1 MRLMHGLPL
10 RRMRRPL
17 CLAAGVFDGVHL
29 GHREIISSAVRLS
42 QERGCVPAVLT
53 FAPHPDTV
61 LFHKPVPPQLTTLDE
76 KLVLLG
82 TLGVQLTI
90 VARFDRSLAI
100 TPAESFVRD
109 LLADRLH
116 ACCLTVG
123 EGWRFGARGQ
133 GNAELLEGLS
143 RELGFHFLSCP
154 PVTRDGAVI
163 SSTRIRGFLAEGRV
177 AEAAQLL
184 ARPYQLSGEVVSG
197 DQRGRQLGFPTAN
210 LNSPPFKAMPADGIY
225 ACWAGVGRYHPAVAS
240 VGVRPTF
247 EKEGERRLEV
257 HLLDQARRPHLLGR
271 RLHVAFVAHLR
282 EERRFGSVE
291 ALVAQM
297 GEDCAQARALLA
309 PLQPPGVVL

>member
-1 MRLMHGLPL
+1 MRVYGVGGFLGLGESTLAGQLRPRLILAAREGAERMRLMHGLPL

-61 LFHKPVPPQLTTLDE
+61 LFHRPVPPQLTTLDE

-133 GNAELLEGLS
+133 GNAELLERLS
-143 RELGFHFLSCP
+143 PGTWLPLP
-154 PVTRDGAVI
+154 QLPARDAWM
-163 SSTRIRGFLAEGRV
+163 GR
-177 AEAAQLL
+177 
-184 ARPYQLSGEVVSG
+184 
-197 DQRGRQLGFPTAN
+197 
-210 LNSPPFKAMPADGIY
+210 
-225 ACWAGVGRYHPAVAS
+225 
-240 VGVRPTF
+240 
-247 EKEGERRLEV
+247 
-257 HLLDQARRPHLLGR
+257 
-271 RLHVAFVAHLR
+271 
-282 EERRFGSVE
+282 
-291 ALVAQM
+291 
-297 GEDCAQARALLA
+297 
-309 PLQPPGVVL
+309 